1 MAAKDYEFVET
12 IFGDVYLA
20 KRTKDPHVMS
30 EDRRKVTDNEI
41 IGLFETLLRRKC
53 AENDDHTLFIQ
64 DENGNKIFRAILKA
78 KCNNSEE

>member
-30 EDRRKVTDNEI
+30 EDRRKVTDNEL
-41 IGLFETLLRRKC
+41 IGLFETLLRKKC
-53 AENDDHTLFIQ
+53 A
-64 DENGNKIFRAILKA
+64 
-78 KCNNSEE
+78 